1 MAEDTVR
8 EVGVTDALKEID
20 DDELKRR
27 IVQAEQLL
35 DRLYGEKQ
43 RRQRKPD
50 TKEPSHK
57 NYHGG

>member
-1 MAEDTVR
+1 
-8 EVGVTDALKEID
+8 VTDALKEID